1 MGGSTIMRLKKEFE
15 YETPRLDF
23 QDGLHHSFKIIQHCI
38 ENNFILSGH
47 DKSDGG
53 LARTL
58 KLPPFVVKEYK
69 MAANRYS
76 LGKVIQCIAVLR
88 DADLKSKGVEAGSM
102 SQEDLLKEMVFK
114 LMH

>member
-1 MGGSTIMRLKKEFE
+1 MRLKKEFE

-53 LARTL
+53 LITTL
-58 KLPPFVVKEYK
+58 LEMAFSSNKGLHISLPKDI
-69 MAANRYS
+69 
-76 LGKVIQCIAVLR
+76 GKNQIHEFLFNEM
-88 DADLKSKGVEAGSM
+88 LKSESLSLFINAI
-102 SQEDLLKEMVFK
+102 EFLIE
-114 LMH
+114 